1 MATPYDNS
9 GLLPSGVL
17 QPYGQNILKYGI
29 GQLGTP
35 IDVGALTPKVA
46 GQTAFQQQAQQG
58 IANQS
63 GLGDIQRDAS
73 GMVTGFTGGTGV
85 ASYQPYLNQMSQFN
99 TAASGFGQDAAG
111 FAQNAVGFG
120 TDAAGFGQNAAGFN
134 TAAADLAD
142 PSQDYQS
149 FMSPYQQEII
159 NTTLA
164 DYDRQAQIGRQ
175 GVSQNAYT
183 AGAFGGSRQGVAEAE
198 YQSNSD
204 RNRAAILAGLYG
216 QGYNSAQDLRQQAMS
231 NQLGLGDSQLNLGAN
246 QLALGNNQLNLG
258 SNQLALGNNQL
269 NLGSVQQGLASLVP
283 GLEQQNLAALDS
295 IGQQD
300 QLLEQSKLN
309 AIAQANQ
316 SAYQLPLDRITDV
329 SNIYGSVSG
338 AMPGSPT
345 QKFQPNPLLTGI
357 GGFANMYTTLGGSA
371 MTRSQQ
377 PGQFG
382 TSSNNN
388 STFSNYS

>member
-1 MATPYDNS
+1 MAVNYDTSGN

-35 IDVGALTPKVA
+35 IDVGALTPQVA

-99 TAASGFGQDAAG
+99 TAAEGLS
-111 FAQNAVGFG
+111 
-120 TDAAGFGQNAAGFN
+120 
-134 TAAADLAD
+134 D
-142 PSQDYQS
+142 PSQDYQA

-159 NTTLA
+159 NTTMA
-164 DYDRQAQIGRQ
+164 DFDRQAQIGSGQ
-175 GVSQNAYT
+175 VGMNAYT

-204 RNRAAILAGLYG
+204 RNRAALLAGLYG
-216 QGYNSAQDLRQQAMS
+216 QGYDQAQGYRQQAMT
-231 NQLGLGDSQLNLGAN
+231 NQLGLGSL
-246 QLALGNNQLNLG
+246 
-258 SNQLALGNNQL
+258 
-269 NLGSVQQGLASLVP
+269 QQGLASFVP
-283 GLEQQNLAALDS
+283 GMEQQNLAALS
-295 IGQQD
+295 AVGQQD

-329 SNIYGSVSG
+329 ANIYGTVSG

-345 QKFQPNPLLTGI
+345 QKFQPNPILTGI
-357 GGFANMYTTLGGSA
+357 GGFANMYTTMGGSA
-371 MTRSQQ
+371 MTRGNQNTNQQ
-377 PGQFG
+377 TQPA
-382 TSSNNN
+382 
-388 STFSNYS
+388 

>member
-1 MATPYDNS
+1 MAVNYDTSGN

-35 IDVGALTPKVA
+35 IDVGALTPQVA

-99 TAASGFGQDAAG
+99 TAAEGLS
-111 FAQNAVGFG
+111 
-120 TDAAGFGQNAAGFN
+120 
-134 TAAADLAD
+134 D
-142 PSQDYQS
+142 PSQDYQA
-149 FMSPYQQEII
+149 FMSPYQQEVI
-159 NTTLA
+159 NTTMA
-164 DYDRQAQIGRQ
+164 DFDRQAQIGSGQ
-175 GVSQNAYT
+175 VGMNAYT

-204 RNRAAILAGLYG
+204 RNRAALLAGLYG
-216 QGYNSAQDLRQQAMS
+216 QGYDQAQGYRQQAMS
-231 NQLGLGDSQLNLGAN
+231 NQLGLGSL
-246 QLALGNNQLNLG
+246 
-258 SNQLALGNNQL
+258 
-269 NLGSVQQGLASLVP
+269 QQGLASFVP
-283 GLEQQNLAALDS
+283 GLEQQNLASLDAV
-295 IGQQD
+295 GQQD

-309 AIAQANQ
+309 AMAQANQ

-329 SNIYGSVSG
+329 ANIYGTVSG

-345 QKFQPNPLLTGI
+345 QKFAPNPLLTGI

-371 MTRSQQ
+371 MTRGAPQQ
-377 PGQFG
+377 SYADIVRSSTGQG
-382 TSSNNN
+382 VSVGDM
-388 STFSNYS
+388 

>member
-1 MATPYDNS
+1 MAVNYDTSGN

-35 IDVGALTPKVA
+35 IDVGALTPQVA

-99 TAASGFGQDAAG
+99 TAAEGLS
-111 FAQNAVGFG
+111 
-120 TDAAGFGQNAAGFN
+120 
-134 TAAADLAD
+134 D
-142 PSQDYQS
+142 PSQDYQA
-149 FMSPYQQEII
+149 FMSPYQQEVI
-159 NTTLA
+159 NTTMA
-164 DYDRQAQIGRQ
+164 DFDRQAQIGSGQ
-175 GVSQNAYT
+175 VGMNAYT

-204 RNRAAILAGLYG
+204 RNRAALLAGLYG
-216 QGYNSAQDLRQQAMS
+216 QGYDQAQGYRQQAMG
-231 NQLGLGDSQLNLGAN
+231 NQLGLGSL
-246 QLALGNNQLNLG
+246 
-258 SNQLALGNNQL
+258 
-269 NLGSVQQGLASLVP
+269 QQGLASFVP
-283 GLEQQNLAALDS
+283 GLEQQNLASLDAV
-295 IGQQD
+295 GQQD

-309 AIAQANQ
+309 AMAQANQ

-329 SNIYGSVSG
+329 ANIYGTVSG

-345 QKFQPNPLLTGI
+345 QKFAPNPLLTGI

-371 MTRSQQ
+371 MTRGAPQQ
-377 PGQFG
+377 SYADIVRSSTGQG
-382 TSSNNN
+382 VSVGDM
-388 STFSNYS
+388 

>member
-1 MATPYDNS
+1 MATNQYSDA
-9 GLLPSGVL
+9 GLLPSGML

-35 IDVGALTPKVA
+35 IDVGALTPQVA

-99 TAASGFGQDAAG
+99 TAAEG
-111 FAQNAVGFG
+111 
-120 TDAAGFGQNAAGFN
+120 
-134 TAAADLAD
+134 LAD
-142 PSQDYQS
+142 PSQDYQA

-159 NTTLA
+159 NTTMA
-164 DYDRQAQIGRQ
+164 DFDRQAQIGRQ
-175 GVSQNAYT
+175 DVSQNAYT

-204 RNRAAILAGLYG
+204 RNRAAVLAGLYG
-216 QGYNSAQDLRQQAMS
+216 QGYDQAQGYRQQAMG
-231 NQLGLGDSQLNLGAN
+231 NQLGLGSL
-246 QLALGNNQLNLG
+246 
-258 SNQLALGNNQL
+258 
-269 NLGSVQQGLASLVP
+269 QQGLASFVP
-283 GLEQQNLAALDS
+283 GLEQQNLASLDAV
-295 IGQQD
+295 GQQD

-309 AIAQANQ
+309 AMAQANQ

-329 SNIYGSVSG
+329 ANIYGTVSG

-345 QKFQPNPLLTGI
+345 QKFAPNPLLTGI

-371 MTRSQQ
+371 MTRGSYDPRAVAAGIQ
-377 PGQFG
+377 
-382 TSSNNN
+382 SNNDDI
-388 STFSNYS
+388 

>member
-1 MATPYDNS
+1 MAVNYDTSGN

-35 IDVGALTPKVA
+35 IDVGALTPQVA

-99 TAASGFGQDAAG
+99 TAAEGLS
-111 FAQNAVGFG
+111 
-120 TDAAGFGQNAAGFN
+120 
-134 TAAADLAD
+134 D
-142 PSQDYQS
+142 PSQDYQA
-149 FMSPYQQEII
+149 FMSPYQQEVI
-159 NTTLA
+159 NTTMA
-164 DYDRQAQIGRQ
+164 DFDRQAQIGSGQ
-175 GVSQNAYT
+175 VGMNAYT

-204 RNRAAILAGLYG
+204 RNRAALLAGLYG
-216 QGYNSAQDLRQQAMS
+216 QGYDQAQGYRQQAMT
-231 NQLGLGDSQLNLGAN
+231 NQLGLGSL
-246 QLALGNNQLNLG
+246 
-258 SNQLALGNNQL
+258 
-269 NLGSVQQGLASLVP
+269 QQGLASFVP
-283 GLEQQNLAALDS
+283 GLEQQNLASLDAV
-295 IGQQD
+295 GQQD

-309 AIAQANQ
+309 AMAQANQ

-329 SNIYGSVSG
+329 ANIYGTVSG

-345 QKFQPNPLLTGI
+345 QKFAPNPLLTGI

-371 MTRSQQ
+371 MTRGAPQQ
-377 PGQFG
+377 SYADIVRSSTGQG
-382 TSSNNN
+382 VSVGDM
-388 STFSNYS
+388 

>member
-1 MATPYDNS
+1 MAVNYDTSGN

-63 GLGDIQRDAS
+63 GLGDVQRDAS

-99 TAASGFGQDAAG
+99 TAAEGLS
-111 FAQNAVGFG
+111 
-120 TDAAGFGQNAAGFN
+120 
-134 TAAADLAD
+134 D
-142 PSQDYQS
+142 PSQDYQA

-159 NTTLA
+159 NTTMA
-164 DYDRQAQIGRQ
+164 DFDRQAQIGSGQ
-175 GVSQNAYT
+175 VGMNAYT

-204 RNRAAILAGLYG
+204 RNRAAVLAGLYG
-216 QGYNSAQDLRQQAMS
+216 QGYDQAQGYRQQAMD
-231 NQLGLGDSQLNLGAN
+231 NQLGLGSL
-246 QLALGNNQLNLG
+246 
-258 SNQLALGNNQL
+258 
-269 NLGSVQQGLASLVP
+269 QQGLASFVP
-283 GLEQQNLAALDS
+283 GLEQQNLASLDAV
-295 IGQQD
+295 GQQD

-309 AIAQANQ
+309 AMAQANQ

-329 SNIYGSVSG
+329 ANIYGTVSG

-345 QKFQPNPLLTGI
+345 QKFAPNPLLTGI

-371 MTRSQQ
+371 MTRGSYDPRAVAAGIQ
-377 PGQFG
+377 
-382 TSSNNN
+382 SNNDDI
-388 STFSNYS
+388 

>member
-1 MATPYDNS
+1 M
-9 GLLPSGVL
+9 L

-35 IDVGALTPKVA
+35 IDVGALTPQVA

-99 TAASGFGQDAAG
+99 TAAEGLS
-111 FAQNAVGFG
+111 
-120 TDAAGFGQNAAGFN
+120 
-134 TAAADLAD
+134 D
-142 PSQDYQS
+142 PSQDYQA
-149 FMSPYQQEII
+149 FMSPYQQEVI
-159 NTTLA
+159 NTTMA
-164 DYDRQAQIGRQ
+164 DFDRQAQIGSGQ
-175 GVSQNAYT
+175 VGMNAYT

-204 RNRAAILAGLYG
+204 RNRAALLAGLYG
-216 QGYNSAQDLRQQAMS
+216 QGYDQAQGYRQQAMT
-231 NQLGLGDSQLNLGAN
+231 NQLGLGSL
-246 QLALGNNQLNLG
+246 
-258 SNQLALGNNQL
+258 
-269 NLGSVQQGLASLVP
+269 QQGLASFVP
-283 GLEQQNLAALDS
+283 GLEQQNLASLDAV
-295 IGQQD
+295 GQQD

-309 AIAQANQ
+309 AMAQANQ

-329 SNIYGSVSG
+329 ANIYGTVSG

-345 QKFQPNPLLTGI
+345 QKFAPNPLLTGI

-371 MTRSQQ
+371 MTRGNPDQQ
-377 PGQFG
+377 TQ
-382 TSSNNN
+382 TN
-388 STFSNYS
+388 

>member
-1 MATPYDNS
+1 MAASDQYSTA
-9 GLLPSGVL
+9 GLLPSATL

-35 IDVGALTPKVA
+35 IDVGKLTPQVA

-73 GMVTGFTGGTGV
+73 GQVTGFTGGTGV

-99 TAASGFGQDAAG
+99 TAAEG
-111 FAQNAVGFG
+111 
-120 TDAAGFGQNAAGFN
+120 
-134 TAAADLAD
+134 LAD
-142 PSQDYQS
+142 PSQDYQA
-149 FMSPYQQEII
+149 FMSPYQQEVI
-159 NTTLA
+159 NTTMT
-164 DYDRQAQIGRQ
+164 DFDRQAQIGSGQ
-175 GVSQNAYT
+175 VGMNAYT

-204 RNRAAILAGLYG
+204 RNRAALLAGLYG
-216 QGYNSAQDLRQQAMS
+216 QGYDQAQGYRQQAMG
-231 NQLGLGDSQLNLGAN
+231 NQLGLGSL
-246 QLALGNNQLNLG
+246 
-258 SNQLALGNNQL
+258 
-269 NLGSVQQGLASLVP
+269 QQGLASFVP
-283 GLEQQNLAALDS
+283 GMEQQNLASLDA

-309 AIAQANQ
+309 AMAQANQ

-329 SNIYGSVSG
+329 ANIYGTVSG

-345 QKFQPNPLLTGI
+345 QKFAPNPLLTGI

-371 MTRSQQ
+371 MTRGSYDPRAVAAGIQ
-377 PGQFG
+377 
-382 TSSNNN
+382 SNNDDI
-388 STFSNYS
+388 

>member
-1 MATPYDNS
+1 MAVNYDTSGN

-35 IDVGALTPKVA
+35 IDVGALTPQVA

-99 TAASGFGQDAAG
+99 TAAEGLS
-111 FAQNAVGFG
+111 
-120 TDAAGFGQNAAGFN
+120 
-134 TAAADLAD
+134 D
-142 PSQDYQS
+142 PSQDYQA

-159 NTTLA
+159 NTTMA
-164 DYDRQAQIGRQ
+164 DFDRQAQIGSGQ
-175 GVSQNAYT
+175 VGMNAYT

-198 YQSNSD
+198 YQSSSD
-204 RNRAAILAGLYG
+204 RNRAALLAGLYG
-216 QGYNSAQDLRQQAMS
+216 QGYDQAQGYRQQAMG
-231 NQLGLGDSQLNLGAN
+231 NQLGLGSL
-246 QLALGNNQLNLG
+246 
-258 SNQLALGNNQL
+258 
-269 NLGSVQQGLASLVP
+269 QQGLASFVP
-283 GLEQQNLAALDS
+283 GLEQQNLASLDAV
-295 IGQQD
+295 GQQD

-309 AIAQANQ
+309 AMAQANQ

-329 SNIYGSVSG
+329 ANIYGTVSG

-345 QKFQPNPLLTGI
+345 QKFAPNPLLTGI

-371 MTRSQQ
+371 MTRGSYDPRAVAAGIQ
-377 PGQFG
+377 
-382 TSSNNN
+382 SNNDDI
-388 STFSNYS
+388 

>member
-1 MATPYDNS
+1 MAVNYDTSGN

-35 IDVGALTPKVA
+35 IDVGALTPQVA

-99 TAASGFGQDAAG
+99 TAAEGLS
-111 FAQNAVGFG
+111 
-120 TDAAGFGQNAAGFN
+120 
-134 TAAADLAD
+134 D
-142 PSQDYQS
+142 PSQDYQA
-149 FMSPYQQEII
+149 FMSPYQQEVI
-159 NTTLA
+159 NTTMA
-164 DYDRQAQIGRQ
+164 DFDRQAQIGSGQ
-175 GVSQNAYT
+175 VGMNAYT

-198 YQSNSD
+198 YQSSSD
-204 RNRAAILAGLYG
+204 RNRAALLAGLYG
-216 QGYNSAQDLRQQAMS
+216 QGYDQAQGYRQQAMT
-231 NQLGLGDSQLNLGAN
+231 NQLG
-246 QLALGNNQLNLG
+246 
-258 SNQLALGNNQL
+258 
-269 NLGSVQQGLASLVP
+269 P
-283 GLEQQNLAALDS
+283 GMEQQNLASLSAV
-295 IGQQD
+295 GQQD

-309 AIAQANQ
+309 AMAQANQ

-329 SNIYGSVSG
+329 ANIYGTVSG

-345 QKFQPNPLLTGI
+345 QKFAPNPLLTGI

-371 MTRSQQ
+371 MTRGAPQQ
-377 PGQFG
+377 SYADIVRSSTGQG
-382 TSSNNN
+382 VSVGDM
-388 STFSNYS
+388 

>member
-1 MATPYDNS
+1 MAVNYDTSGN

-35 IDVGALTPKVA
+35 IDVGALTPQVA

-99 TAASGFGQDAAG
+99 TAAEGLS
-111 FAQNAVGFG
+111 
-120 TDAAGFGQNAAGFN
+120 
-134 TAAADLAD
+134 D
-142 PSQDYQS
+142 PSQDYQA
-149 FMSPYQQEII
+149 FMSPYQQEVI
-159 NTTLA
+159 NTTMA
-164 DYDRQAQIGRQ
+164 DFDRQAQIGSGQ
-175 GVSQNAYT
+175 VGMNAYT

-198 YQSNSD
+198 YQSSSD
-204 RNRAAILAGLYG
+204 RNRAALLAGLYG
-216 QGYNSAQDLRQQAMS
+216 QGYDQAQGYRQQAMT
-231 NQLGLGDSQLNLGAN
+231 NQLGLGSL
-246 QLALGNNQLNLG
+246 
-258 SNQLALGNNQL
+258 
-269 NLGSVQQGLASLVP
+269 QQGLASFVP
-283 GLEQQNLAALDS
+283 GLEQQNLASLDAV
-295 IGQQD
+295 GQQD

-309 AIAQANQ
+309 AMAQANQ

-329 SNIYGSVSG
+329 ANIYGTVSG

-345 QKFQPNPLLTGI
+345 QKFAPNPLLTGI

-371 MTRSQQ
+371 MTRGGGYNQNAVNA
-377 PGQFG
+377 GIL
-382 TSSNNN
+382 SNQDDR
-388 STFSNYS
+388 

>member
-1 MATPYDNS
+1 MAASNQYSTA
-9 GLLPSGVL
+9 GLLPSATL

-35 IDVGALTPKVA
+35 IDVGKLTPQVA

-73 GMVTGFTGGTGV
+73 GQVTGFTGGTGV

-99 TAASGFGQDAAG
+99 TAAEG
-111 FAQNAVGFG
+111 
-120 TDAAGFGQNAAGFN
+120 
-134 TAAADLAD
+134 LAD
-142 PSQDYQS
+142 PSQDYQA

-159 NTTLA
+159 NTTMA
-164 DYDRQAQIGRQ
+164 DFDRQAQIGRQ
-175 GVSQNAYT
+175 DVSQNAYT

-204 RNRAAILAGLYG
+204 RNRAAVLAGLYG
-216 QGYNSAQDLRQQAMS
+216 QGYNQAQGYRQQAMD
-231 NQLGLGDSQLNLGAN
+231 NQLGLGSL
-246 QLALGNNQLNLG
+246 
-258 SNQLALGNNQL
+258 
-269 NLGSVQQGLASLVP
+269 QQGLASFVP
-283 GLEQQNLAALDS
+283 GMEQQNLASLSA

-329 SNIYGSVSG
+329 ANIYGSVSG

-345 QKFQPNPLLTGI
+345 QKFQPNPILTGI
-357 GGFANMYTTLGGSA
+357 GGFSNMYTTMGGSA
-371 MTRSQQ
+371 MTRGNPDQQ
-377 PGQFG
+377 TQ
-382 TSSNNN
+382 TN
-388 STFSNYS
+388 

>member
-1 MATPYDNS
+1 MAVNYDTSGN

-35 IDVGALTPKVA
+35 IDVGALTPQVA

-99 TAASGFGQDAAG
+99 TAAEGLS
-111 FAQNAVGFG
+111 
-120 TDAAGFGQNAAGFN
+120 
-134 TAAADLAD
+134 D
-142 PSQDYQS
+142 PSQDYQA

-159 NTTLA
+159 NTTMA
-164 DYDRQAQIGRQ
+164 DFDRQAQIGSGQ
-175 GVSQNAYT
+175 VGMNAYT

-204 RNRAAILAGLYG
+204 RNRAALLAGLYG
-216 QGYNSAQDLRQQAMS
+216 QGYDQAQGYRQQAMT
-231 NQLGLGDSQLNLGAN
+231 NQLGLGSL
-246 QLALGNNQLNLG
+246 
-258 SNQLALGNNQL
+258 
-269 NLGSVQQGLASLVP
+269 QQGLASFVP
-283 GLEQQNLAALDS
+283 GLEQQNLASLDAV
-295 IGQQD
+295 GQQD

-309 AIAQANQ
+309 AMAQANQ

-329 SNIYGSVSG
+329 ANIYGTVSG

-345 QKFQPNPLLTGI
+345 QKFAPNPLLTGI

-371 MTRSQQ
+371 MTRGAPQQ
-377 PGQFG
+377 SYADIVRSSTGQG
-382 TSSNNN
+382 VSVGDM
-388 STFSNYS
+388 

>member
-1 MATPYDNS
+1 MAVNYDTSGN

-35 IDVGALTPKVA
+35 IDVGALTPQVA

-99 TAASGFGQDAAG
+99 TAAEGLS
-111 FAQNAVGFG
+111 
-120 TDAAGFGQNAAGFN
+120 
-134 TAAADLAD
+134 D
-142 PSQDYQS
+142 PSQDYQA
-149 FMSPYQQEII
+149 FMSPYQQEVI
-159 NTTLA
+159 NTTMA
-164 DYDRQAQIGRQ
+164 DFDRQAQIGSGQ
-175 GVSQNAYT
+175 VGMNAYT

-204 RNRAAILAGLYG
+204 RNRAALLAGLYG
-216 QGYNSAQDLRQQAMS
+216 QGYDQAQGYRQQAMT
-231 NQLGLGDSQLNLGAN
+231 NQLGLGSL
-246 QLALGNNQLNLG
+246 
-258 SNQLALGNNQL
+258 
-269 NLGSVQQGLASLVP
+269 QQGLASFVP
-283 GLEQQNLAALDS
+283 GMEQQNLAALS
-295 IGQQD
+295 AVGQQD

-309 AIAQANQ
+309 AMAQANQ

-329 SNIYGSVSG
+329 ANIYGTVSG

-345 QKFQPNPLLTGI
+345 QKFAPNPLLTGI

-371 MTRSQQ
+371 MTRGTQNNQQ
-377 PGQFG
+377 TQPD
-382 TSSNNN
+382 
-388 STFSNYS
+388 

>member
-1 MATPYDNS
+1 MAAQFDNS

-17 QPYGQNILKYGI
+17 QPYGQNVLKYGI

-99 TAASGFGQDAAG
+99 TAAEGLS
-111 FAQNAVGFG
+111 
-120 TDAAGFGQNAAGFN
+120 
-134 TAAADLAD
+134 D
-142 PSQDYQS
+142 PSQDYQA

-159 NTTLA
+159 NTTMA
-164 DYDRQAQIGRQ
+164 DFDRQAQIGSGQ
-175 GVSQNAYT
+175 VGMNAYT

-204 RNRAAILAGLYG
+204 RNRAALLAGLYG
-216 QGYNSAQDLRQQAMS
+216 QGYDQAQGYRQQAMT
-231 NQLGLGDSQLNLGAN
+231 NQLGLGSL
-246 QLALGNNQLNLG
+246 
-258 SNQLALGNNQL
+258 
-269 NLGSVQQGLASLVP
+269 QQGLASFVP
-283 GLEQQNLAALDS
+283 GMEQQNLASLSAV
-295 IGQQD
+295 GQQD

-309 AIAQANQ
+309 AMAQANQ

-329 SNIYGSVSG
+329 ANIYGTVSG

-345 QKFQPNPLLTGI
+345 QKFAPNPLLTGI

-371 MTRSQQ
+371 MTRGGGYNQNAVNA
-377 PGQFG
+377 GIL
-382 TSSNNN
+382 SNQDDR
-388 STFSNYS
+388 

>member
-1 MATPYDNS
+1 MAVNYDTSGN

-35 IDVGALTPKVA
+35 IDVGALTPQVA

-99 TAASGFGQDAAG
+99 TAAEGLS
-111 FAQNAVGFG
+111 
-120 TDAAGFGQNAAGFN
+120 
-134 TAAADLAD
+134 D
-142 PSQDYQS
+142 PSQDYQA
-149 FMSPYQQEII
+149 FMSPYQQEVI
-159 NTTLA
+159 NTTMA
-164 DYDRQAQIGRQ
+164 DFDRQAQIGSGQ
-175 GVSQNAYT
+175 VGMNAYT

-204 RNRAAILAGLYG
+204 RNRAALLAGLYG
-216 QGYNSAQDLRQQAMS
+216 QGYDQAQGYRQQAMT
-231 NQLGLGDSQLNLGAN
+231 NQLGLGSL
-246 QLALGNNQLNLG
+246 
-258 SNQLALGNNQL
+258 
-269 NLGSVQQGLASLVP
+269 QQGLASFVP
-283 GLEQQNLAALDS
+283 GLEQQNLASLDAV
-295 IGQQD
+295 GQQD

-309 AIAQANQ
+309 AMAQANQ

-329 SNIYGSVSG
+329 ANIYGTVSG

-345 QKFQPNPLLTGI
+345 QKFAPNPLLTGI

-371 MTRSQQ
+371 MTRGGGYNQNAVNA
-377 PGQFG
+377 GIL
-382 TSSNNN
+382 SNQDDR
-388 STFSNYS
+388 

>member
-1 MATPYDNS
+1 MAVNYDTSGN

-35 IDVGALTPKVA
+35 IDVGALTPQVA

-99 TAASGFGQDAAG
+99 TAAEGLS
-111 FAQNAVGFG
+111 
-120 TDAAGFGQNAAGFN
+120 
-134 TAAADLAD
+134 D
-142 PSQDYQS
+142 PSQDYQA
-149 FMSPYQQEII
+149 FMSPYQQEVI
-159 NTTLA
+159 NTTMA
-164 DYDRQAQIGRQ
+164 DFDRQAQIGSGQ
-175 GVSQNAYT
+175 VGMNAYT

-204 RNRAAILAGLYG
+204 RNRAALLAGLYG
-216 QGYNSAQDLRQQAMS
+216 QGYDQAQGYRQQAMG
-231 NQLGLGDSQLNLGAN
+231 NQLGLGSL
-246 QLALGNNQLNLG
+246 
-258 SNQLALGNNQL
+258 
-269 NLGSVQQGLASLVP
+269 QQGLASFVP
-283 GLEQQNLAALDS
+283 GLEQQNLASLDAV
-295 IGQQD
+295 GQQD

-309 AIAQANQ
+309 AMAQANQ

-329 SNIYGSVSG
+329 ANIYGTVSG

-345 QKFQPNPLLTGI
+345 QKFAPNPLLTGI

-371 MTRSQQ
+371 MTRGSYDPRAVAAGIQ
-377 PGQFG
+377 
-382 TSSNNN
+382 SNNDDI
-388 STFSNYS
+388 